1 VLGEVDHLRGG
12 AQFGRVGQGEVV
24 GGDGADGAAV
34 DEVADD
40 VAGSDLALGGV
51 GALQDLVEEVEEER
65 LARLPRVGAV
75 DTFPGFIGTELIA
88 LDDRSE
94 YVVLTRF
101 TDEASFTAWITSD
114 NFTKG
119 HRGESYANYKD
130 NPFLKTH
137 KLYEVLD

>member
-1 VLGEVDHLRGG
+1 MTVISYFPISLPPE
-12 AQFGRVGQGEVV
+12 
-24 GGDGADGAAV
+24 
-34 DEVADD
+34 
-40 VAGSDLALGGV
+40 
-51 GALQDLVEEVEEER
+51 
-65 LARLPRVGAV
+65 AREGFEKSWKTRVGAV

-101 TDEASFTAWITSD
+101 TDEPSFNAWITSD

-130 NPFLKTH
+130 NPFLKSH